1 MKEKKVSIIGKW
13 RCNQKRIGIGIM
25 EWCVTSV
32 FITGIF
38 LKEEIELFIQTME
51 SVVHYQSIPNSRNC
65 LWYTS
70 WSFQQTYQSTN
81 RYDSLKTNQADTPPP
96 HTRRRMAS
104 CFLVIRY
111 CTGAYTSL
119 SNPTHYR
126 SALRNSSLLHSTH
139 HLNMSRMSLVS
150 YLLPL
155 LPSTYVQYDHEHDRY
170 DVSSQEHGS
179 LEHGWSPTPSHS
191 VPSPLR

>member
-1 MKEKKVSIIGKW
+1 MYII
-13 RCNQKRIGIGIM
+13 R
-25 EWCVTSV
+25 V
-32 FITGIF
+32 
-38 LKEEIELFIQTME
+38 
-51 SVVHYQSIPNSRNC
+51 YQIVETVYDTHP
-65 LWYTS
+65 

-126 SALRNSSLLHSTH
+126 SALRNSSFLHSTH

-155 LPSTYVQYDHEHDRY
+155 LPSTYVQYDHEHDKQSAFR
-170 DVSSQEHGS
+170 DARREGRRIRFEAV
-179 LEHGWSPTPSHS
+179 
-191 VPSPLR
+191 LRVYV